1 MITPINLSSLLLLST
16 LALAGT
22 TPEVGSGQRVPLAKR
37 SGSSLL
43 TNEDGTIEW
52 NQAHVRLFFSV
63 QTFHHPLKNGLT
75 HFPLRDHLG
84 PCQSSYGEI
93 HSFPIHQI

>member
-16 LALAGT
+16 LALART
-22 TPEVGSGQRVPLAKR
+22 TPEVGSGQQVPLAKR

-52 NQAHVRLFFSV
+52 NQAHVRFSSSFFYEITSSINHV
-63 QTFHHPLKNGLT
+63 LIL
-75 HFPLRDHLG
+75 LCRDD
-84 PCQSSYGEI
+84 
-93 HSFPIHQI
+93 